1 MILRASARLW
11 NQPGDENPN
20 NGFRCAQ
27 NLDRK
32 ASVFRK
38 PEPERLIRGR
48 FERASFTS
56 GSCSRRRGSCR
67 GVEHNSV
74 PRPYGSESFGRGSN
88 FFCGFAAKGK
98 RKKNQANTSRTHR
111 NPMRS

>member
-38 PEPERLIRGR
+38 PEPERSRPL
-48 FERASFTS
+48 RACVLHVRIMLQTPRLVP
-56 GSCSRRRGSCR
+56 RRRTQKR
-67 GVEHNSV
+67 
-74 PRPYGSESFGRGSN
+74 PR
-88 FFCGFAAKGK
+88 ALW
-98 RKKNQANTSRTHR
+98 
-111 NPMRS
+111 